1 MGEDEGRVVTL
12 LQYAWRSSGATAASR
27 QEDFSECN
35 WKDLTLTRPTNGYCP
50 PVHALMHTL
59 LLIGASQRGQSGPTR
74 VLGGGGSWGFCIFL
88 QALGQVSEIPPE
100 GAARITEVP
109 ETKFHGC

>member
-59 LLIGASQRGQSGPTR
+59 LLIRASQRGQPGPTR
-74 VLGGGGSWGFCIFL
+74 VLGGGVHGVFAFFCKL
-88 QALGQVSEIPPE
+88 LV
-100 GAARITEVP
+100 
-109 ETKFHGC
+109 KFQRFPQKGPQG